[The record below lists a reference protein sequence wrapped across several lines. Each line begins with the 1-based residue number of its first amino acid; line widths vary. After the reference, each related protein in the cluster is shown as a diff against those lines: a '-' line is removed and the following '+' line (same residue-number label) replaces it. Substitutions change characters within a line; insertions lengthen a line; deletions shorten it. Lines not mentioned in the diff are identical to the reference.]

1 MSTGPLLPDH
11 DELSAY
17 ADDVDRS
24 TPAGHGL
31 LELGC
36 GLGIDA
42 RALAARGRRVR
53 AVDFSRPALQ
63 AARSRPSAAEFE
75 LVNLLDLRA
84 AVRLGARCAAED
96 RPWTVFGRRLLN
108 ALDPIPRANVF
119 RLCAMVLRRGGTA
132 HFDVADPGYEGVP
145 PHLRLTVDQLAR
157 EAGEAGLV
165 LDEASRR
172 TEPMTWIGAPDEQ
185 LVELTRM
192 RFRRR
197 AR

>member
-1 MSTGPLLPDH
+1 MLRHYASTG
-11 DELSAY
+11 SA
-17 ADDVDRS
+17 
-24 TPAGHGL
+24 G
-31 LELGC
+31 
-36 GLGIDA
+36 
-42 RALAARGRRVR
+42 
-53 AVDFSRPALQ
+53 
-63 AARSRPSAAEFE
+63 
-75 LVNLLDLRA
+75 LDLRA
-84 AVRLGARCAAED
+84 CVEKPL
-96 RPWTVFGRRLLN
+96 
-108 ALDPIPRANVF
+108 
-119 RLCAMVLRRGGTA
+119 VLESGESQLVSSGIA
-132 HFDVADPGYEGVP
+132 IHVADPGYEGVP